1 MVARHVL
8 LTGGTGGLGSGV
20 TPKLLDSGATLTLP
34 YFNAQEAESLRRSL
48 SPAEIARI
56 HFIETDL
63 SDESSVEKLIDGM
76 PQVDAVVHLVGGFSM
91 GPTHQYA
98 LDQWQQDFTLNLT
111 TTFLV
116 CKHGLRRMLERGY
129 GRIVTVGSGAAA
141 SPQGNLAAYSAA
153 KAGVIALTQAIAA
166 ETKGTNITANTV
178 LPSIIDTPFNR
189 SMMGTENSTQWVT
202 PQSLGAVICF
212 LASDAAQDLRGAAI
226 PVFGNS

>member
-98 LDQWQQDFTLNLT
+98 LDQWQQDFNLNLT

-129 GRIVTVGSGAAA
+129 GRIVTVGSGAAI

-153 KAGVIALTQAIAA
+153 KAGVIALTRAIAA
-166 ETKGTNITANTV
+166 ETKGTHITANTV

-189 SMMGTENSTQWVT
+189 SIMGTENTAQWVT

-212 LASDAAQDLRGAAI
+212 LASDAAQDIRGAAI